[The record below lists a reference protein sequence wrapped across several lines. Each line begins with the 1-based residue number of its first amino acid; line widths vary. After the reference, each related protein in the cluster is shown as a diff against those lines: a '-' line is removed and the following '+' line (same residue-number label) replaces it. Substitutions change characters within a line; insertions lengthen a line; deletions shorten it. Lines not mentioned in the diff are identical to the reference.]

1 MFKQTVTTFTL
12 ATIATM
18 TPALAADNHLQQ
30 PVIDSVISMPVGHFF
45 ENLSYK
51 NEQELIATDYTGQSL
66 YKYNERGQASLW
78 AKVDGHPV
86 SIRFDE
92 NGEGLLSVHELSIM
106 AGADFLNHMALYKV
120 SSKGELTRL
129 VGLDTPAFLNGMV
142 YLGKQQYLI
151 ADAATGKI
159 YSFDMNSNTLS
170 LWLDDEA
177 LKPMEERPGLPGVNG
192 IQLYEGAV
200 YFTNSAQQTLG
211 KIKLNDQQAVKIE
224 IIEKGIQ
231 ADDFIIDKQGDWFLT
246 THHHEIIKFTAEKR
260 KSVVLEHG
268 IEGNTAIQMS
278 KQDKGYFYI
287 TNDGGLLFGGKN
299 SAGLHKVKL

>member
-12 ATIATM
+12 ATVATM
-18 TPALAADNHLQQ
+18 APALAADNHLQQ

-45 ENLSYK
+45 ENLTYK
-51 NEQELIATDYTGQSL
+51 NEQELVATDYTGQSL
-66 YKYNERGQASLW
+66 YKYNEQGQATLW

-106 AGADFLNHMALYKV
+106 AGVDFLNHMALYKV

-129 VGLDTPAFLNGMV
+129 VGLDTHAFLNGMV
-142 YLGKQQYLI
+142 YFGKQQYLI
-151 ADAATGKI
+151 ADAAMGKI
-159 YSFDMNSNTLS
+159 YSFDMNSNKLS

-192 IQLYEGAV
+192 IQLYEGAI

-211 KIKLNDQQAVKIE
+211 KITLNDQQAVKIE

-231 ADDFIIDKQGDWFLT
+231 ADDFVINKQGDWFLT
-246 THHHEIIKFTAEKR
+246 THHHEIIKFTAEKQ

-299 SAGLHKVKL
+299 NAGLHKVRL

>member
-1 MFKQTVTTFTL
+1 MFKQTVTTLTL
-12 ATIATM
+12 VTVATM
-18 TPALAADNHLQQ
+18 APALASDKHLQQ

-45 ENLSYK
+45 GNLSYK

-66 YKYNERGQASLW
+66 YKYNEQGQASLW

-106 AGADFLNHMALYKV
+106 AGADFLNHMVLYKV
-120 SSKGELTRL
+120 SAQGELTRL
-129 VGLDTPAFLNGMV
+129 VDLDTPAFLNGMV
-142 YLGKQQYLI
+142 YLEKQQYLI
-151 ADAATGKI
+151 ADAAMGKI
-159 YSFDMNSNTLS
+159 YSFDMNSNKLS

-177 LKPMEERPGLPGVNG
+177 LKPMQERPGLPGVNG
-192 IQLYEGAV
+192 IQLYEGAI

-211 KIKLNDQQAVKIE
+211 KITLDNHQVAKVE
-224 IIEKGIQ
+224 IIETGIQ
-231 ADDFIIDKQGDWFLT
+231 ADDFIINEQGDWFIT
-246 THHHEIIKFTAEKR
+246 THHNEIIKFTAEKK
-260 KSVVLEHG
+260 KSVVLDHG

-299 SAGLHKVKL
+299 NAGLHKVKL